1 MADLTDEQRIA
12 KIEELLE
19 KINPLNYERIFL
31 ETRLYFLKEKGA
43 IIETKNK
50 LDEINEQLNPLFE
63 ELRKYQIKYLVEY
76 AGEISLTNEQKYFE
90 TRTEYLFLKTDCN
103 IDTNENGWEPY
114 INDATVNRLLK
125 ELQQILLYHGFFN
138 LFINHIKKF

>member
-63 ELRKYQIKYLVEY
+63 ELIKL
-76 AGEISLTNEQKYFE
+76 
-90 TRTEYLFLKTDCN
+90 N
-103 IDTNENGWEPY
+103 I
-114 INDATVNRLLK
+114 
-125 ELQQILLYHGFFN
+125 
-138 LFINHIKKF
+138 